1 MTLAIYA
8 SATPI
13 SSLYY
18 TQIALL
24 FFFTSLLFWITKI
37 KRVFCIRKNGIK
49 ETAIL
54 IAIIVSSA
62 VFNLDSDVSY
72 YLGIIVLILGA
83 YFMTGSMDYKEF
95 EVLLIRVF
103 VIISLISCIITL
115 YLNTHQN
122 ITIHLPRLTTET
134 RRGSV
139 SWGNFY
145 YLYFVWDYWG
155 RFGFVRNSA
164 CFREPGVWG
173 VFCALV
179 LGVKILDVKNKNTR
193 TKIDAFQLIVL
204 SLGVLTSFSTSAVFC
219 FFICMILYFNKGNR
233 INSKQLI
240 IGVCLFVALVALSY
254 YYKEVL
260 FAKFR
265 VGTSEYK
272 AYVDRFTGVRNSMK
286 AFLTNPVL
294 GVGYTNYYRILQNLP
309 LTVAFAVIMGEFG
322 IMGLMWF
329 LVHLISFSRMIT
341 FHIYEFVLL
350 LSMLIIILFAQNLI
364 FTPLFMIILLYAG
377 TLRSRVNRCFKI

>member
-1 MTLAIYA
+1 MNNPKHTSKKYKIHLILQYLTMTLAIYA

-49 ETAIL
+49 EAAIL

-122 ITIHLPRLTTET
+122 
-134 RRGSV
+134 
-139 SWGNFY
+139 
-145 YLYFVWDYWG
+145 
-155 RFGFVRNSA
+155 
-164 CFREPGVWG
+164 
-173 VFCALV
+173 
-179 LGVKILDVKNKNTR
+179 
-193 TKIDAFQLIVL
+193 
-204 SLGVLTSFSTSAVFC
+204 
-219 FFICMILYFNKGNR
+219 
-233 INSKQLI
+233 
-240 IGVCLFVALVALSY
+240 
-254 YYKEVL
+254 
-260 FAKFR
+260 
-265 VGTSEYK
+265 
-272 AYVDRFTGVRNSMK
+272 
-286 AFLTNPVL
+286 
-294 GVGYTNYYRILQNLP
+294 
-309 LTVAFAVIMGEFG
+309 
-322 IMGLMWF
+322 
-329 LVHLISFSRMIT
+329 
-341 FHIYEFVLL
+341 
-350 LSMLIIILFAQNLI
+350 
-364 FTPLFMIILLYAG
+364 
-377 TLRSRVNRCFKI
+377 